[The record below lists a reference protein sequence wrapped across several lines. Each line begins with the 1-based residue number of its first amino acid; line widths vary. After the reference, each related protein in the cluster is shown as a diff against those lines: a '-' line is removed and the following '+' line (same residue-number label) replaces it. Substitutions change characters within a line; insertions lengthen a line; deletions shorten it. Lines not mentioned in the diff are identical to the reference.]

1 MSTAVQCT
9 NCPSISSYH
18 TSGVGPE
25 SLDLEKY
32 YVNEISKFRRSA
44 TLGRIDETIYSLVDV
59 FLECS
64 EEGWDGYDAL
74 PITEDAYFEAKKLI
88 ECLPLTS
95 SIPMPEI
102 VPEPSGEIGLEWS
115 RGKRQVFV
123 VSVSGSNE
131 IIYAGLFGTNKT
143 HGVEYFG
150 DSLPSMI
157 IENLIRLYC

>member
-1 MSTAVQCT
+1 MSIAIQYTDCT
-9 NCPSISSYH
+9 SISNFSDIGFG
-18 TSGVGPE
+18 TDF
-25 SLDLEKY
+25 LNLKKY
-32 YVNEISKFRRSA
+32 YDKEVSELRRA
-44 TLGRIDETIYSLVDV
+44 ETLGRLDDAFQSLDEM
-59 FLECS
+59 FLDCL

-74 PITEDAYFEAKKLI
+74 PLNEAAYFEARKFI
-88 ECLPLTS
+88 ESLPLIS

-102 VPEPSGEIGLEWS
+102 IPEPNGDIGFEWS
-115 RGKRQVFV
+115 KGKRQVFV

-131 IIYAGLFGTNKT
+131 IVYAGLFGTNKT